1 MRHSDPSVMSEDE
14 IIDLLYQR
22 EEDAGEPDWDIAA
35 ELEQE
40 RRYYADDL

>member
-1 MRHSDPSVMSEDE
+1 MRHSDPSVMSDEE

-22 EEDAGEPDWDIAA
+22 EEDVDEPDWDIAA